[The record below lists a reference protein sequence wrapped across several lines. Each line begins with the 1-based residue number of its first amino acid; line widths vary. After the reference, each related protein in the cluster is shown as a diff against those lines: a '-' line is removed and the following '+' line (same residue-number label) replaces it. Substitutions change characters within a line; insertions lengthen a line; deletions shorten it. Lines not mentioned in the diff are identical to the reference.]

1 MTGELF
7 RIWKNQYSR
16 LIKLIDLAKKSVK
29 DAGLEINVFEGKVLS
44 GDQFIGTEEAKNFL
58 KKEFAGDC
66 AEMEGAAI
74 AHTASL
80 NGVPFIVIRAI
91 SDKADG
97 GAEMDYPT
105 FEKKAAKNSIS
116 LMKQIIKNY

>member
-1 MTGELF
+1 MELKRQ
-7 RIWKNQYSR
+7 RISSK
-16 LIKLIDLAKKSVK
+16 
-29 DAGLEINVFEGKVLS
+29 EFEG
-44 GDQFIGTEEAKNFL
+44 
-58 KKEFAGDC
+58 DC
-66 AEMEGAAI
+66 VEMEGAAI

-80 NGVPFIVIRAI
+80 NGVPFIVIRTI